1 MAGKQRTYTAE
12 QREMAATALSALPD
26 KPAAERPQTTAEL
39 LQSLKPQLKEA
50 KDKGYT
56 LDELAEI
63 LKNNG
68 ITISLSTLKSSFK
81 TAKKGAAKS
90 KTA

>member
-12 QREMAATALSALPD
+12 QREIAATALSALPD

-39 LQSLKPQLKEA
+39 LQALKPQIRTAQE
-50 KDKGYT
+50 KGYT
-56 LDELAEI
+56 LDEVAEL

-68 ITISLSTLKSSFK
+68 ISISLSTLKSSFK
-81 TAKKGAAKS
+81 PTKKNAVKPKA
-90 KTA
+90 

>member
-12 QREMAATALSALPD
+12 QREMAETALSALPE
-26 KPAAERPQTTAEL
+26 KPVAERPQTTAEL
-39 LQSLKPQLKEA
+39 LHSLKPKLKEA

-63 LKNNG
+63 LRNNG
-68 ITISLSTLKSSFK
+68 ITISLSTLKSSLK
-81 TAKKGAAKS
+81 TAKKVATKS